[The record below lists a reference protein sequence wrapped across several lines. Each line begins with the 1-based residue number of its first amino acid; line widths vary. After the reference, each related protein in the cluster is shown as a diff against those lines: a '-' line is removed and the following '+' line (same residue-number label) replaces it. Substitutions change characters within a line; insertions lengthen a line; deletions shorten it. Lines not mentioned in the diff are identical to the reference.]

1 LLAKTVY
8 EGVKQ
13 RMHQLQA
20 DVQARDQ
27 QIASLQ
33 ASLEAAALHRDATL
47 KQAQAEQQVWN
58 LCTCPVYAETQGLVQ
73 HHLQFWSST
82 DMGTWLNLMS
92 TCRIDQPAYCSV
104 FSMR

>member
-1 LLAKTVY
+1 VY

-33 ASLEAAALHRDATL
+33 DGLAAAALHRDAAL
-47 KQAQAEQQVWN
+47 KQAQAEQQVWD
-58 LCTCPVYAETQGLVQ
+58 LCTCHVHAKALWLLYLC
-73 HHLQFWSST
+73 LQPWRST
-82 DMGTWLNLMS
+82 DMSARLNLMS
-92 TCRIDQPAYCSV
+92 TCEIAEPAYFAV
-104 FSMR
+104 FNMR